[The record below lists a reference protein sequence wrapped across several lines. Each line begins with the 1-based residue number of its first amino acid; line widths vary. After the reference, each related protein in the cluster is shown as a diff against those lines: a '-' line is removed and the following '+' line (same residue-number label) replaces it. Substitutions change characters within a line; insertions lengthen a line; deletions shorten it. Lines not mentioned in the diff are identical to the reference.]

1 MRISVSFI
9 LLGLLF
15 LTSCGREPQE
25 DIMEVRQQEEVTDSI
40 PTLEG
45 EFIFLDGAAVL
56 KGKDFIYGVEIDS
69 LARKLADQVKPLK
82 TDNFDMVPV
91 TVKAKIILN
100 PGRDGYDE
108 IVQIREII
116 KIPKKNSSDPAEPPS
131 E

>member
-69 LARKLADQVKPLK
+69 LARKLADRVTPLK